1 MIVSW
6 HLIVRMALQGVLVLT
21 LAFVGGTPEQP
32 CSPLPGIWGCVCT
45 TGDITSGTDLLP
57 DEARALAP
65 ELAANTAKT
74 ERNPVAP
81 VAAAARVTSPG
92 DGIQSNERVPTRG
105 AVATC
110 TPLYISHCAFLC

>member
-32 CSPLPGIWGCVCT
+32 CLPMPAISDCVCT
-45 TGDITSGTDLLP
+45 TGDVSSGTDSTP
-57 DEARALAP
+57 DEARARSP
-65 ELAANTAKT
+65 ELTANSVKT

-81 VAAAARVTSPG
+81 VDAAARVTYLG
-92 DGIQSNERVPTRG
+92 DGIQPNDRVPTRST
-105 AVATC
+105 VATSS
-110 TPLYISHCAFLC
+110 PLYISHCAFLC